1 LHVVE
6 RVIGV
11 FNSSDDLIEIHAYLI
26 DESERRKT
34 EHQIRQAQKMDA
46 MGRLAGGVAHDF
58 NNLLG
63 IIIGQSEILSAQ
75 VGDDDSARKRLVE
88 IGKAAHSG
96 AALTRQLLAFTR
108 QQVLQPRVLDLNG
121 IVTDA
126 DKMVGR
132 LIGENISLTTNLGA
146 DLGQVKADPNQLVQV
161 ILNLAVNSRDAMPCG
176 GKLTIETVNLE
187 VDDIAVETG
196 IRQRPGRY
204 VALRVT
210 DTGIGMDKETQSHI
224 FEPFYSTKGVGMGTG
239 LGLATVYGIV
249 SQSDGQIS
257 VQSELGHGT
266 TFEILFPR
274 VLEVAKLNEMNAPT
288 VPISRGS
295 ETILL
300 IEDSNDLRE
309 VIREF
314 LVTSGYDVLEAGNAT
329 DAEQVAKRHP
339 GPIHVILTDVVLPGV
354 SGRVLAETLL
364 STRPEAK
371 VLFMSGY
378 TDDTVMY
385 HQVSQAALNF
395 IQKPF
400 TRSELTDKVRQ
411 VVDDTPADAA
421 ILGKLV
427 TVLQS

>member
-1 LHVVE
+1 
-6 RVIGV
+6 
-11 FNSSDDLIEIHAYLI
+11 
-26 DESERRKT
+26 
-34 EHQIRQAQKMDA
+34 MDA

-75 VGDDDSARKRLVE
+75 VGHNDPARKRLAE

-132 LIGENISLTTNLGA
+132 LIGENISLITNLGA

-161 ILNLAVNSRDAMPCG
+161 ILNLAVNSRDAMPGG
-176 GKLTIETVNLE
+176 GKLTIETENLE
-187 VDDIAVETG
+187 VDDTAVESGT
-196 IRQRPGRY
+196 RQRPGQY
-204 VALRVT
+204 VALRVI

-224 FEPFYSTKGVGMGTG
+224 FEPFYSTKGMGTG

-266 TFEILFPR
+266 IFEILFPR
-274 VLEVAKLNEMNAPT
+274 VLELAKLSETNAPT

-300 IEDSNDLRE
+300 IEDSSDLRE

-314 LVTSGYDVLEAGNAT
+314 LVTSGYNVLEAGNAT
-329 DAEQVAKRHP
+329 DAEHVATRHP
-339 GPIHVILTDVVLPGV
+339 GPIHLILTDVVLPGV
-354 SGRVLAETLL
+354 SGRLLAESLMI
-364 STRPEAK
+364 TRPEAK

-378 TDDTVMY
+378 TDDAVMY

-400 TRSELTDKVRQ
+400 TRSDLTARVRQ
-411 VVDDTPADAA
+411 VVDDARTPSSP
-421 ILGKLV
+421 V
-427 TVLQS
+427 NC